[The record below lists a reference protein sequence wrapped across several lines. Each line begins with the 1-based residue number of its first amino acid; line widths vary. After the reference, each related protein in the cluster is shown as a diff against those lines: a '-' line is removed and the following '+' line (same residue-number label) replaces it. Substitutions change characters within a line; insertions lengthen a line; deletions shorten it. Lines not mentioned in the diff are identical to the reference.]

1 MSWLLN
7 AFSRIPKE
15 TIALTAVQC
24 RHWLLIALMLAVPFQ
39 ALAALMPSWLPHS
52 HASSSVTVPAHDHLM
67 HLHPDGVKVHSVVVA
82 DSRDAAADH
91 NGALLGESSG
101 DWSVVYALPGAP
113 PTLACVPQAELPRR
127 IVFFLPPYTP
137 DPPQRPP
144 RA

>member
-1 MSWLLN
+1 
-7 AFSRIPKE
+7 
-15 TIALTAVQC
+15 VQC

-39 ALAALMPSWLPHS
+39 ALAALMPSWVPHS
-52 HASSSVTVPAHDHLM
+52 HPASSVAVPAHVHTM
-67 HLHPDGVKVHSVVVA
+67 HLHPDGVKVHSVIVA
-82 DSRDAAADH
+82 DSHDAAADH

-113 PTLACVPQAELPRR
+113 PTLVHVPNAEKYERVL
-127 IVFFLPPYTP
+127 FLLPPCTP